1 MLKSGGSIDGIASG
15 PRRMLATAGQGGV
28 ALWDLHRPR
37 TPVRKLCTQ
46 GLRWASRSRA
56 DGAKLA
62 TAGADGTV
70 GLWDLIHRLVSFADH
85 YRGQVNAVAFSA
97 DGHILASVGSAG
109 PGRGGGLCA
118 RSVTCRSYQGP
129 LSRMSGKPS
138 RTWRRAPESWHHK
151 LDDGILVDDVEPWAG
166 AAGSHNLFDGVPVT
180 HEARQP
186 VPRREIALAADLENA

>member
-1 MLKSGGSIDGIASG
+1 VRALRVFRGGRFATDDKDGRVRVLGLSTRAHDARAAAGQGHRRRIQHVDRTLAAGGGEKTVEARQPLVTPKGGGSIDSVASG

-46 GLRWASRSRA
+46 GLRWASHSRA

-97 DGHILASVGSAG
+97 DGHTLASVGSAG
-109 PGRGGGLCA
+109 PGRGGG
-118 RSVTCRSYQGP
+118 
-129 LSRMSGKPS
+129 
-138 RTWRRAPESWHHK
+138 RAP
-151 LDDGILVDDVEPWAG
+151 
-166 AAGSHNLFDGVPVT
+166 
-180 HEARQP
+180 AR
-186 VPRREIALAADLENA
+186 